1 MHFDGDNME
10 YYTYEGSLMYPPCY
24 QTVLYV
30 ILPAIQ
36 ILDQNITE
44 VVSIFKSFQQLI
56 SRAFIEVLPIIFIAW
71 LAMETNNLLAFSS
84 GYLDS
89 QRYCMVNHV

>member
-44 VVSIFKSFQQLI
+44 VVSILKSFQQLI
-56 SRAFIEVLPIIFIAW
+56 
-71 LAMETNNLLAFSS
+71 
-84 GYLDS
+84 Y
-89 QRYCMVNHV
+89 